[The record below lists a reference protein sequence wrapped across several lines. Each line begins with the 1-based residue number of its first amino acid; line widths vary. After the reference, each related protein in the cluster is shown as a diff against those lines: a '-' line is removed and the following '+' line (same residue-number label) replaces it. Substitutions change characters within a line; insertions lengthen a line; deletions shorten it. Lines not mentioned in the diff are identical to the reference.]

1 MKYKLN
7 ECIGSRLRRLSRVV
21 DGYYR
26 KHFAGQN
33 LTENQLTILFTL
45 YETGS
50 IQQGSLGKILALE
63 RSTISRNIRLLEN
76 SKLIRKTDDYRPEV
90 ELSMKGKNLAERIFP
105 IWEHTMNELIGKI
118 GEDGLQMISKL
129 ENKFK

>member
-26 KHFAGQN
+26 KHFTGQN

-50 IQQGSLGKILALE
+50 IQQSRLGKILALE

-90 ELSMKGKNLAERIFP
+90 ELSMKGKNLAERVFP
-105 IWEHTMNELIGKI
+105 LWEHTMDELKGKI
-118 GEDGLQMISKL
+118 GDDGLQMISKL
-129 ENKFK
+129 ENKLK